1 MNKEELINELSK
13 HLFDKKQ
20 ARAAL
25 ENTLGIITKALR
37 SGEKVVLSNF
47 GTFKTKESRPI
58 HLKNPATGTDIPV
71 PSKTRV
77 RFKASDN
84 LLERVD
90 RS

>member
-1 MNKEELINELSK
+1 MNKEDIINELSK

-25 ENTLGIITKALR
+25 ENTLDIITKALKD
-37 SGEKVVLSNF
+37 GDKVVLSNF

-58 HLKNPATGTDIPV
+58 NLKNPATGADIPV

-77 RFKASDN
+77 RFKPSDN
-84 LLERVD
+84 ILK
-90 RS
+90 